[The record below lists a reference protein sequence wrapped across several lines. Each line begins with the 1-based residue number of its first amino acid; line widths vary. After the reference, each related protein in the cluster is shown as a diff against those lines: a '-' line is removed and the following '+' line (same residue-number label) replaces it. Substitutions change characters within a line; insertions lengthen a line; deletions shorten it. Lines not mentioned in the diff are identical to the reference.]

1 MGLSERVRR
10 LENEERAD
18 VLKLA
23 DGSVIRLEPFDRLD
37 ALLSRVNGED
47 HWLAHTLEKL
57 PDDAPPDDLELRQ
70 LLTALHSDEVP
81 S

>member
-1 MGLSERVRR
+1 MGLSDRVRR

-23 DGSVIRLEPFDRLD
+23 DDCVVRLEPFDRLN

-47 HWLAHTLEKL
+47 HWLVDTFETL
-57 PDDAPPDDLELRQ
+57 PDDAPPNDLELRQ
-70 LLTALHSDEVP
+70 LLTALHSDEV
-81 S
+81 SS

>member
-23 DGSVIRLEPFDRLD
+23 GGCVLRLEPFDRLN
-37 ALLSRVNGED
+37 ALLSTLGGED
-47 HWLAHTLEKL
+47 HWLVGTLKEL
-57 PDDAPPDDLELRQ
+57 PADAPPDDIELRDI
-70 LLTALHSDEVP
+70 LIALEGREDV
-81 S
+81 

>member
-23 DGSVIRLEPFDRLD
+23 DGCVVRLEPFDRLNT
-37 ALLSRVNGED
+37 LLSRINGED
-47 HWLAHTLEKL
+47 HWLAFTLEKL
-57 PDDAPPDDLELRQ
+57 PDDAPPYDLELRQ
-70 LLTALHSDEVP
+70 LLTALHSDDAP

>member
-23 DGSVIRLEPFDRLD
+23 DGSVIRLEPFDRLN
-37 ALLSRVNGED
+37 ALLSRINGED
-47 HWLAHTLEKL
+47 HWLAFTLEKL
-57 PDDAPPDDLELRQ
+57 PDNAPPYDFELRQ
-70 LLTALHSDEVP
+70 LLTALRSD
-81 S
+81 